1 MYFCRVIC
9 YLNLFPAHELAFFKK
24 IFEQNE
30 LRFNIS
36 SLSPSMYVLKNSL
49 ETWQIFM
56 KNAFRLSVK
65 IVYLIAKFLSHSP
78 HCVVGY

>member
-1 MYFCRVIC
+1 MN
-9 YLNLFPAHELAFFKK
+9 YLFKK
-24 IFEQNE
+24 IIEQNQKERELEVCPQQNE

-36 SLSPSMYVLKNSL
+36 SLLSPSMYVLKNSL
-49 ETWQIFM
+49 ESWQIFM